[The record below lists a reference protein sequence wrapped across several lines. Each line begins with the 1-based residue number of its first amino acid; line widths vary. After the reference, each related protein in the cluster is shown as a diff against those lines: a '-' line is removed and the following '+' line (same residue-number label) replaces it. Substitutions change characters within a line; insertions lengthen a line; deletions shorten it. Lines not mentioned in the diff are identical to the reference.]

1 MAHHTRFAQIIGE
14 AALRLWPDLL
24 RDIQERLFEE
34 AVGVARRCAI
44 NWRFIFMISIRA
56 RPILPGHC
64 GGVGPVPRKLRTYQT
79 S

>member
-44 NWRFIFMISIRA
+44 NWRFIFIISIRA
-56 RPILPGHC
+56 RPILPS
-64 GGVGPVPRKLRTYQT
+64 PLRWRRPCAKET
-79 S
+79 